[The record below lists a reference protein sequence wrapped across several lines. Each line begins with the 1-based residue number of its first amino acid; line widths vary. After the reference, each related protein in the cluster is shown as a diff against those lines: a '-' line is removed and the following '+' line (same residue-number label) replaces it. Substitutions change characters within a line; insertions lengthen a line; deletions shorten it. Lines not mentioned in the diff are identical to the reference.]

1 MARSI
6 EKEAKTVDEAIALA
20 LEELGVEQ
28 EDVDI
33 EVLESGSKAVLGIF
47 GGGKGA
53 KVRVTENISD
63 TKKLSAFFDTLISL
77 SKNTELTVK
86 RHTSSV

>member
-33 EVLESGSKAVLGIF
+33 EILESGSKAVLGIF
-47 GGGKGA
+47 GGGKGGG
-53 KVRVTENISD
+53 KPLQN
-63 TKKLSAFFDTLISL
+63 AF
-77 SKNTELTVK
+77 V
-86 RHTSSV
+86 SVFGRYKCN